1 MGIEPYRPAAAAAVL
16 LRYSRPDG
24 LDDGGLRP
32 PDKVFRKQR
41 LEMLKMWVTLDKAFG
56 YMINQNLNSQEE

>member
-1 MGIEPYRPAAAAAVL
+1 MFRHC
-16 LRYSRPDG
+16 S
-24 LDDGGLRP
+24 
-32 PDKVFRKQR
+32 KVAEKTFGKQI

>member
-1 MGIEPYRPAAAAAVL
+1 MGIEPYRPAAAAAQL

-32 PDKVFRKQR
+32 PDKVLRKQR
-41 LEMLKMWVTLDKAFG
+41 LEISKALNMLLYTRAYL
-56 YMINQNLNSQEE
+56 